1 MISAPL
7 IEYLKKGIFTLL
19 GLILAVY
26 LFVILMTYTSN
37 DPSWSHISSDMT
49 TINNVGG
56 ESGAWLSDLL
66 YSFFGFGAWWL
77 LAFVVYESILI
88 WWDNKPTF
96 WLMRV
101 VAYVFLLLSAS
112 ALFAQLVALVQ
123 QLTNPGTLGLE
134 SVAGGIIGFELQARL
149 AQLLSQWG
157 SVIFLTAFVIITA
170 TFAFNIHWLAIYE
183 KVKALSWLGSGV
195 KRQGRMHDSVSTTPE
210 NINVKQN
217 DENIVKSNAKKD
229 AADHEQ
235 LPLELQVAG
244 NAQAVDNSGRFSNVL
259 SEFLATSGLA
269 ESVKAS
275 VVAATQAAMPNSAA
289 KSSRENSEPVSV
301 ETPSSTVQNLASHTN
316 TSTPSSP
323 AMTAI
328 RKVEPSFA
336 WNDANTV
343 DDLLASEQM
352 AYHANNMNTSD
363 SAATTSVSADSNT
376 ESLETVVPDSTAISS
391 VEMSEAQS
399 TENLPSTAQ
408 PSINELV
415 YGETADETD
424 NEPKSFELEDKV
436 EAVDILADAWLAE
449 HADVSTSTAMQPA
462 ETWQPSETV
471 QAANRTELPRQAAV
485 TAPATDSSNSKMNDF
500 TGKWFDEEPEL
511 SEDFEPSY
519 ISNEASVAKAVDV
532 VEPVA
537 SVADMTPTN
546 TPPSN
551 PKLPPTVET
560 RVTASAIE
568 PIVAPKPTVSF
579 AVPEGDSSNHI
590 TDMMPEDDSAEDV
603 NAPVM
608 PDISDDAAFSQK
620 SRSMQTAAYRSS
632 LTPIPEISI
641 LDKPDPDRKP
651 SYTVAELE
659 QLSELLEIKLQEFN
673 VKANVVNAIP
683 GPVVT
688 RFEVELAAGVKASK
702 VTGISRDLARSLS
715 MASLRVVEVI
725 PGKPYIGIEV
735 PNKQREM
742 VRLIE
747 LLNTEKFQDPKAQIS
762 MAMGK
767 DIGGNAIITDLA
779 RAPHMLVAGTTGSG
793 KSVLVNSMLLSM
805 LLKYTPNE
813 LRLIL
818 IDPKQ
823 LELANYNDIPH
834 LLTPVVTDMT
844 EAASALS
851 WCVAEMER
859 RYQLMSLLKVRKLN
873 EFNKKVI
880 AAEKSGNPMLDP
892 LWRPNDSVSI
902 SQAPKLKTLP
912 MIVIVADEFAD
923 MIMQVGKQ
931 AEELITRLAQKSRAA
946 GIHLMLA
953 TQRPS
958 VDVIT
963 GLIKANIPVRAA
975 LRVNSKVDS
984 RTILDSGGAEDMLG
998 NGDMLFLGPGQIE
1011 PDRVHGAYVS
1021 DEEVNRVCD
1030 AWRERG
1036 APDYI
1041 DNMAGNFELSSPSG
1055 GGSTAN
1061 ASGEDDDLYNDAV
1074 AFIME
1079 TRKVSASSI
1088 QRKFSIGYNRAAR
1101 IVDSMEDAG
1110 LVSSMGKSGKRELL
1124 M

>member
-1 MISAPL
+1 M
-7 IEYLKKGIFTLL
+7 
-19 GLILAVY
+19 LAVY
-26 LFVILMTYTSN
+26 LFVILMTYTGN

-49 TINNVGG
+49 TVNNMGG
-56 ESGAWLSDLL
+56 EMGAWLSDLL

-77 LAFVVYESILI
+77 LAFLVYESVLI

-96 WLMRV
+96 WLLRV

-123 QLTNPGTLGLE
+123 QVADPMTSGLKG
-134 SVAGGIIGFELQARL
+134 VAGGIIGLELQARL

-157 SVIFLTAFVIITA
+157 SVIFLTVFVVITA
-170 TFAFNIHWLAIYE
+170 TFAFNIHWLAIYQ
-183 KVKALSWLGSGV
+183 KIKTWSWRDTAAQGSES
-195 KRQGRMHDSVSTTPE
+195 KRANRQAAPTAYE
-210 NINVKQN
+210 QQQN
-217 DENIVKSNAKKD
+217 DESASDEK
-229 AADHEQ
+229 AAQGFEQ
-235 LPLELQVAG
+235 LPLDLPAA
-244 NAQAVDNSGRFSNVL
+244 NHANDNQAADRNGRFNNVL
-259 SEFLATSGLA
+259 KDFLATSGLGA
-269 ESVKAS
+269 SVKAS
-275 VVAATQAAMPNSAA
+275 MSAAAAVAQTATNSAA
-289 KSSRENSEPVSV
+289 QDEQLQPASANPSNFSHANQSQASMATIKTATVNSI
-301 ETPSSTVQNLASHTN
+301 TA
-316 TSTPSSP
+316 P
-323 AMTAI
+323 A

-336 WNDANTV
+336 WNDADTV
-343 DDLLASEQM
+343 EDLLAREAMAEQETFG
-352 AYHANNMNTSD
+352 YD
-363 SAATTSVSADSNT
+363 SAATSDAFDDINDIADEEEMT
-376 ESLETVVPDSTAISS
+376 ESVDLGVDSLEV
-391 VEMSEAQS
+391 
-399 TENLPSTAQ
+399 N
-408 PSINELV
+408 N
-415 YGETADETD
+415 
-424 NEPKSFELEDKV
+424 
-436 EAVDILADAWLAE
+436 LADAWLAE
-449 HADVSTSTAMQPA
+449 HAAVPVASKVEQKQTVIEAPVMQTSFAKEQKVAEDLFDNDIDDSMDDFSEAWSIEDSEFTDNSEPLTQHEVLSTQHEVTKDWQTDNAAPA
-462 ETWQPSETV
+462 DEISETV
-471 QAANRTELPRQAAV
+471 
-485 TAPATDSSNSKMNDF
+485 
-500 TGKWFDEEPEL
+500 
-511 SEDFEPSY
+511 
-519 ISNEASVAKAVDV
+519 
-532 VEPVA
+532 
-537 SVADMTPTN
+537 DMTPTN
-546 TPPSN
+546 TPPAN
-551 PKLPPTVET
+551 PKLAPTVDT
-560 RVTASAIE
+560 GTSVTNI
-568 PIVAPKPTVSF
+568 APAAAKPTVSF

-590 TDMMPEDDSAEDV
+590 TDMVPEDDSRADDTDL
-603 NAPVM
+603 PVM
-608 PDISDDAAFSQK
+608 PHISDDAAFSQK

-632 LTPIPEISI
+632 LTPIPELSI

-651 SYTVAELE
+651 SYTLAELE

-688 RFEVELAAGVKASK
+688 RFEVELAPGVKASK

-735 PNKQREM
+735 PNKKREM

-747 LLNTEKFQDPKAQIS
+747 LLNTEKFKDPKAQIS

-767 DIGGNAIITDLA
+767 DIGGKPIITDLA

-813 LRLIL
+813 LRMIL

-1055 GGSTAN
+1055 GGSAAN

-1101 IVDSMEDAG
+1101 IVDSMEEAG